1 MGRGATYRPHRGVL
15 AASTEK
21 ANPRH
26 PGAGGL
32 HRSAP
37 HRRFPL
43 RGPRSGGRPGTAAP
57 PRDGSGRDG
66 TGRDGTGRDGGASPP
81 LPGSRR
87 GLRESI
93 GHSPPPLY
101 ITRRPHPVIKRRR
114 GSAAARAACP
124 PPGAPGGPEMGTA
137 QNNSSPKNLH
147 AVEFDLCNKDT
158 MADTFDH
165 SIISVGEEEGAGTFQ
180 RSLPTR
186 ESLRSPRG
194 SVVSFHNIQYSVK
207 QSSGFLC
214 RRKTVEKKILQN
226 VYGIMKPGLNAILG
240 PTGSGKSS
248 LLDVLAARKDPAGLS
263 GEVLIDGIPQPPNF
277 KCISG
282 YVVQVGTELIRGVSG
297 GERKRTNIGME
308 LITEPPVLFLDEPT
322 TGLDASTAN
331 AVLILLKKLSRRGR
345 TIIFSIHQPRY
356 SIFKLF
362 DSLTLL
368 ALGKVLYHGPANQAL
383 DYFSSIGYECEP
395 FNNPADFF
403 LDIING
409 DSTAVAANKEVNEP
423 VDTGKEVNSE
433 NGAVEQN
440 VVSSVVDVLHQ
451 KYLNSSLYQSTKE
464 ALAKVELGR
473 GSNHKVSKQGH
484 EITYA
489 NGFFTQLY
497 WVSKR
502 SLKNL
507 IRNPQASVAQI
518 AVTIILALVVG
529 AIFFGVKLDQ
539 SGIQN
544 RVGSLFFVTTN
555 QCFSSVSAIELFIRD
570 KKLFVHQYTSGYYR
584 VSAYFLALM
593 IGDLLPMRTAPAII
607 FSCITYWM
615 IGYQAVAGRFFF
627 FMLALILVSYTATA
641 MSLAISA
648 GMEVVA
654 VANLLITICFV
665 LMLIF
670 SGLLVNLPSV
680 MGWLNWLKYFSIPRY
695 GLTALQVNELRGL
708 YFCGE
713 KDPNVTVSVGD
724 AGSCP
729 SVTSGEMCSG
739 EAYLCSQGIAPTNW
753 AMWENIVALFCMT
766 VIFLIIAYAKLR
778 FMRKFT

>member
-1 MGRGATYRPHRGVL
+1 M
-15 AASTEK
+15 
-21 ANPRH
+21 
-26 PGAGGL
+26 
-32 HRSAP
+32 
-37 HRRFPL
+37 
-43 RGPRSGGRPGTAAP
+43 
-57 PRDGSGRDG
+57 
-66 TGRDGTGRDGGASPP
+66 
-81 LPGSRR
+81 
-87 GLRESI
+87 
-93 GHSPPPLY
+93 
-101 ITRRPHPVIKRRR
+101 
-114 GSAAARAACP
+114 
-124 PPGAPGGPEMGTA
+124 
-137 QNNSSPKNLH
+137 
-147 AVEFDLCNKDT
+147 

-165 SIISVGEEEGAGTFQ
+165 STISIGEEEGVGNFQ
-180 RSLPTR
+180 RSLPTQ

-214 RRKTVEKKILQN
+214 KRKTVEKKILHN

-248 LLDVLAARKDPAGLS
+248 LLDVLAARKHPAGLS

-282 YVVQVGTELIRGVSG
+282 YVVQDDVVMGTMTVRENLHFSAALRLPSSISVKEKEDRVTQIISELGLSKVADAKVGTEMIRGVSG
-297 GERKRTNIGME
+297 GERKRTSIGME

-331 AVLILLKKLSRRGR
+331 AVLMLLKKLSRRGR

-368 ALGKVLYHGPANQAL
+368 ALGKVLYHGPAKQAL
-383 DYFSSIGYECEP
+383 EYFSSIGYECEP

-409 DSTAVAANKEVNEP
+409 DSTSVAARKEDHRP
-423 VDTGKEVNSE
+423 VDTGKEDNLGS
-433 NGAVEQN
+433 N
-440 VVSSVVDVLHQ
+440 VVDVLHQ

-464 ALAKVELGR
+464 ALRKVELGR
-473 GSNHKVSKQGH
+473 GSKQRVSKQEH

-489 NGFFTQLY
+489 NGFLTQLY

-507 IRNPQASVAQI
+507 VRNPQASFAQI

-529 AIFFGVKLDQ
+529 AIFFGVKLDR

-607 FSCITYWM
+607 FSCISYWM
-615 IGYQAVAGRFFF
+615 IGYQAVTGRFFF
-627 FMLALILVSYTATA
+627 FMLTLVMVSYTATA

-648 GMEVVA
+648 GMDVVA

-670 SGLLVNLPSV
+670 SGLLVNLPSI
-680 MGWLNWLKYFSIPRY
+680 MGWLNWLQYFSIPRY
-695 GLTALQVNELRGL
+695 GLTALQVNEFRDL

-713 KDPNVTVSVGD
+713 NPNVTASVGD

-729 SVTSGEMCSG
+729 PDISGEMCSG
-739 EAYLCSQGIAPTNW
+739 EAYLCSQGITPTTW

>member
-1 MGRGATYRPHRGVL
+1 
-15 AASTEK
+15 
-21 ANPRH
+21 
-26 PGAGGL
+26 
-32 HRSAP
+32 
-37 HRRFPL
+37 
-43 RGPRSGGRPGTAAP
+43 
-57 PRDGSGRDG
+57 
-66 TGRDGTGRDGGASPP
+66 
-81 LPGSRR
+81 
-87 GLRESI
+87 
-93 GHSPPPLY
+93 
-101 ITRRPHPVIKRRR
+101 
-114 GSAAARAACP
+114 
-124 PPGAPGGPEMGTA
+124 
-137 QNNSSPKNLH
+137 
-147 AVEFDLCNKDT
+147 
-158 MADTFDH
+158 
-165 SIISVGEEEGAGTFQ
+165 
-180 RSLPTR
+180 
-186 ESLRSPRG
+186 G

-214 RRKTVEKKILQN
+214 KRKTAEKKILHN

-248 LLDVLAARKDPAGLS
+248 LLDVLAARKDPSGLS

-282 YVVQVGTELIRGVSG
+282 YVVQDDVVMGTMTVRENLHFSAALRLPSSITIEEKKERVTQIISELGLNKVADAKVGTELIRGVSG

-322 TGLDASTAN
+322 TGLDSSTAN

-368 ALGKVLYHGPANQAL
+368 ALGKVLYHGPAMQAL
-383 DYFSSIGYECEP
+383 EYFRSIGYECEP

-403 LDIING
+403 LDVING
-409 DSTAVAANKEVNEP
+409 DSTAVAASKEGHRP
-423 VDTGKEVNSE
+423 VDRKREE
-433 NGAVEQN
+433 NVD
-440 VVSSVVDVLHQ
+440 SSVVEVLHK
-451 KYLNSSLYQSTKE
+451 KYLDSSLYQSTRE
-464 ALAKVELGR
+464 ALSKVELGQ
-473 GSNHKVSKQGH
+473 GSKQRISKKGH

-489 NGFFTQLY
+489 NGFLTQLY

-518 AVTIILALVVG
+518 AVTVVLALVVG
-529 AIFFGVKLDQ
+529 AIFFSAKLDR

-593 IGDLLPMRTAPAII
+593 AGDLLPMRTAPAII
-607 FSCITYWM
+607 FSCISYWM

-627 FMLALILVSYTATA
+627 FTLTLVLVSYTATA

-648 GMEVVA
+648 GMDVVA

-680 MGWLNWLKYFSIPRY
+680 MAWLNWLKYLSIPRY
-695 GLTALQVNELRGL
+695 GLTVNLQYQAAHTN
-708 YFCGE
+708 FCPMLFCSCFGE
-713 KDPNVTVSVGD
+713 T
-724 AGSCP
+724 
-729 SVTSGEMCSG
+729 
-739 EAYLCSQGIAPTNW
+739 YLCSQGITPTNW

-766 VIFLIIAYAKLR
+766 VLFLIIAYAKLR

>member
-1 MGRGATYRPHRGVL
+1 
-15 AASTEK
+15 
-21 ANPRH
+21 
-26 PGAGGL
+26 
-32 HRSAP
+32 
-37 HRRFPL
+37 
-43 RGPRSGGRPGTAAP
+43 
-57 PRDGSGRDG
+57 
-66 TGRDGTGRDGGASPP
+66 
-81 LPGSRR
+81 
-87 GLRESI
+87 
-93 GHSPPPLY
+93 
-101 ITRRPHPVIKRRR
+101 
-114 GSAAARAACP
+114 
-124 PPGAPGGPEMGTA
+124 
-137 QNNSSPKNLH
+137 
-147 AVEFDLCNKDT
+147 
-158 MADTFDH
+158 
-165 SIISVGEEEGAGTFQ
+165 
-180 RSLPTR
+180 
-186 ESLRSPRG
+186 G

-214 RRKTVEKKILQN
+214 KWKTVEKKILHN

-282 YVVQVGTELIRGVSG
+282 YVVQDDVVMGTMTVRENLHFSAALRLPSSISVKEKEKRVTQIISELGLSKVADAKVGTELIRGVSG

-331 AVLILLKKLSRRGR
+331 AVLIVLKKLSRRGR

-368 ALGKVLYHGPANQAL
+368 ALGKVLYHGPAKQAL
-383 DYFSSIGYECEP
+383 EYFSSIGYECEP

-409 DSTAVAANKEVNEP
+409 DSTAVAASKEDHRS
-423 VDTGKEVNSE
+423 VDTGKED
-433 NGAVEQN
+433 N
-440 VVSSVVDVLHQ
+440 VDSSVVDVLHQ

-464 ALAKVELGR
+464 ALGKVELGR
-473 GSNHKVSKQGH
+473 GSKQRVSKQGH

-489 NGFFTQLY
+489 NGFLTQLY

-507 IRNPQASVAQI
+507 IRNPQASIAQI
-518 AVTIILALVVG
+518 AVTVILALVVG
-529 AIFFGVKLDQ
+529 AIFFGVKLDR

-607 FSCITYWM
+607 FSCISYWM

-627 FMLALILVSYTATA
+627 FMLTLVLVSYTATA

-648 GMEVVA
+648 GMDVVA

-695 GLTALQVNELRGL
+695 GLTVSRKLAPHSNTK
-708 YFCGE
+708 FC
-713 KDPNVTVSVGD
+713 PMLF
-724 AGSCP
+724 CR
-729 SVTSGEMCSG
+729 CSG
-739 EAYLCSQGIAPTNW
+739 EAYLCSQGIAPTSW

>member
-1 MGRGATYRPHRGVL
+1 METVKNSNDL
-15 AASTEK
+15 
-21 ANPRH
+21 N
-26 PGAGGL
+26 
-32 HRSAP
+32 
-37 HRRFPL
+37 
-43 RGPRSGGRPGTAAP
+43 
-57 PRDGSGRDG
+57 
-66 TGRDGTGRDGGASPP
+66 
-81 LPGSRR
+81 
-87 GLRESI
+87 SI
-93 GHSPPPLY
+93 P
-101 ITRRPHPVIKRRR
+101 
-114 GSAAARAACP
+114 
-124 PPGAPGGPEMGTA
+124 
-137 QNNSSPKNLH
+137 
-147 AVEFDLCNKDT
+147 AVEFTDKDT
-158 MADTFDH
+158 IPGTSSH
-165 SIISVGEEEGAGTFQ
+165 SVVTMGPEEEEAGDFL
-180 RSLPTR
+180 RSFPTR

-194 SVVSFHNIQYSVK
+194 SVVSFHDIQYSIK

-214 RRKTVEKKILQN
+214 RRKTMEKKILHN
-226 VYGIMKPGLNAILG
+226 TNGIMKPGLNAILG

-263 GEVLIDGIPQPPNF
+263 GKVLIDGVLQPPNF

-282 YVVQVGTELIRGVSG
+282 YVVQDDVVMGTMTVRENLLFSAALRLPSTISFKEKEERVTQIISELGLNKVADVKVGTELIRGVSG

-322 TGLDASTAN
+322 TGLDSSTAN

-368 ALGKVLYHGPANQAL
+368 ALGKVLYHGPAQQAL
-383 DYFSSIGYECEP
+383 EYFRSVGYECEP

-403 LDIING
+403 LDVING
-409 DSTAVAANKEVNEP
+409 DSTAVAASKSDCRITEYGETQTGINGENEVAEENVDRTV
-423 VDTGKEVNSE
+423 VDT
-433 NGAVEQN
+433 
-440 VVSSVVDVLHQ
+440 LHQ
-451 KYLNSSLYQSTKE
+451 EYLNSSLYCNMRDTLE
-464 ALAKVELGR
+464 KVELSLGNKR
-473 GSNHKVSKQGH
+473 RKLRQVNQ
-484 EITYA
+484 ITYA
-489 NGFFTQLY
+489 NGFFTQLH

-518 AVTIILALVVG
+518 AVTLVLALIVG
-529 AIFFGVKLDQ
+529 AIFFGVKLNR

-593 IGDLLPMRTAPAII
+593 IGDLVPMRTAPAIV
-607 FSCITYWM
+607 FSCISYWM

-627 FMLALILVSYTATA
+627 FMLTLMLVSYTATA

-648 GMEVVA
+648 GMDVVA
-654 VANLLITICFV
+654 IANLLITICFV

-695 GLTALQVNELRGL
+695 GLTALQVNEFRDL
-708 YFCGE
+708 YFCSG
-713 KDPNVTVSVGD
+713 NSSNITTSIGD
-724 AGSCP
+724 TPACSP
-729 SVTSGEMCSG
+729 DTSEFGEMCYG
-739 EAYLCSQGIAPTNW
+739 ETYLCSQGIAPTNW
-753 AMWENIVALFCMT
+753 AMWGNIVALVCMT
-766 VIFLIIAYAKLR
+766 SIFLLIAYAKLR
-778 FMRKFT
+778 FMKKFT

>member
-1 MGRGATYRPHRGVL
+1 
-15 AASTEK
+15 
-21 ANPRH
+21 
-26 PGAGGL
+26 
-32 HRSAP
+32 
-37 HRRFPL
+37 
-43 RGPRSGGRPGTAAP
+43 
-57 PRDGSGRDG
+57 
-66 TGRDGTGRDGGASPP
+66 
-81 LPGSRR
+81 
-87 GLRESI
+87 
-93 GHSPPPLY
+93 
-101 ITRRPHPVIKRRR
+101 
-114 GSAAARAACP
+114 
-124 PPGAPGGPEMGTA
+124 
-137 QNNSSPKNLH
+137 
-147 AVEFDLCNKDT
+147 
-158 MADTFDH
+158 
-165 SIISVGEEEGAGTFQ
+165 
-180 RSLPTR
+180 
-186 ESLRSPRG
+186 G
-194 SVVSFHNIQYSVK
+194 SVVSFHNIQYSVT

-214 RRKTVEKKILQN
+214 KRKTVEKKILHH

-282 YVVQVGTELIRGVSG
+282 YVVQDDVVMGTMTVRENLHFSAALRLPSSISVKEKEERVAQIISELGLNKVADAKVGTEFIRGVSG

-368 ALGKVLYHGPANQAL
+368 ALGKVLYHGPAKQAL
-383 DYFSSIGYECEP
+383 EYFSSIGYECEP

-403 LDIING
+403 LDVING
-409 DSTAVAANKEVNEP
+409 DSTAVAASKEDHRP
-423 VDTGKEVNSE
+423 LDTGKEASSE
-433 NGAVEQN
+433 NGEDN
-440 VVSSVVDVLHQ
+440 MDSSVVDVLHQ
-451 KYLNSSLYQSTKE
+451 KYLNSSLYRSTKE
-464 ALAKVELGR
+464 SLEKVELGR
-473 GSNHKVSKQGH
+473 GSKQRVSKQGH

-489 NGFFTQLY
+489 NGFLTQLY

-507 IRNPQASVAQI
+507 IRNPQASIAQL

-529 AIFFGVKLDQ
+529 AIFFGAKLDR

-607 FSCITYWM
+607 FSCISYWM

-627 FMLALILVSYTATA
+627 FMLTLVLVSYTATA
-641 MSLAISA
+641 MSLAVSA
-648 GMEVVA
+648 GMDVVA

-680 MGWLNWLKYFSIPRY
+680 MSWLNWLKYFSIPRY
-695 GLTALQVNELRGL
+695 GLTVSRNLAPHSNTD
-708 YFCGE
+708 FC
-713 KDPNVTVSVGD
+713 PILF
-724 AGSCP
+724 CR
-729 SVTSGEMCSG
+729 CSG

>member
-1 MGRGATYRPHRGVL
+1 
-15 AASTEK
+15 
-21 ANPRH
+21 
-26 PGAGGL
+26 
-32 HRSAP
+32 
-37 HRRFPL
+37 
-43 RGPRSGGRPGTAAP
+43 
-57 PRDGSGRDG
+57 
-66 TGRDGTGRDGGASPP
+66 
-81 LPGSRR
+81 
-87 GLRESI
+87 
-93 GHSPPPLY
+93 
-101 ITRRPHPVIKRRR
+101 
-114 GSAAARAACP
+114 
-124 PPGAPGGPEMGTA
+124 MGTA
-137 QNNSSPKNLH
+137 QNNSDLKKLH
-147 AVEFDLCNKDT
+147 AVELDLCNKDM

-165 SIISVGEEEGAGTFQ
+165 SIISVGEEEGAGNFQ
-180 RSLPTR
+180 RSFPTR

-214 RRKTVEKKILQN
+214 KRKTVEKKILHN

-282 YVVQVGTELIRGVSG
+282 YVVQDDVVMGTMTVRENLHFSAALRLPSSISVKEKEERVTQIISELGLTKVADAKVGTELIRGVSG

-331 AVLILLKKLSRRGR
+331 AVLTLLKKLSRRGR

-368 ALGKVLYHGPANQAL
+368 ALGKVLYHGPAKQAL
-383 DYFSSIGYECEP
+383 EYFSSIGYECEP

-409 DSTAVAANKEVNEP
+409 DSTAVAASKEDHRP
-423 VDTGKEVNSE
+423 VDTGKE
-433 NGAVEQN
+433 
-440 VVSSVVDVLHQ
+440 
-451 KYLNSSLYQSTKE
+451 
-464 ALAKVELGR
+464 
-473 GSNHKVSKQGH
+473 
-484 EITYA
+484 
-489 NGFFTQLY
+489 
-497 WVSKR
+497 
-502 SLKNL
+502 
-507 IRNPQASVAQI
+507 I

-529 AIFFGVKLDQ
+529 AIFFGVKLDR

-607 FSCITYWM
+607 FSCISYWM
-615 IGYQAVAGRFFF
+615 IGYQAVAGQFFF
-627 FMLALILVSYTATA
+627 FMLTLVLVSYTATA

-648 GMEVVA
+648 GMDMVA

-695 GLTALQVNELRGL
+695 GLTALQVNEFRDL

-713 KDPNVTVSVGD
+713 KNPNVTASVGD
-724 AGSCP
+724 VDSCP
-729 SVTSGEMCSG
+729 PDISGEMCSG

>member
-1 MGRGATYRPHRGVL
+1 
-15 AASTEK
+15 
-21 ANPRH
+21 
-26 PGAGGL
+26 
-32 HRSAP
+32 
-37 HRRFPL
+37 
-43 RGPRSGGRPGTAAP
+43 
-57 PRDGSGRDG
+57 
-66 TGRDGTGRDGGASPP
+66 
-81 LPGSRR
+81 
-87 GLRESI
+87 
-93 GHSPPPLY
+93 
-101 ITRRPHPVIKRRR
+101 
-114 GSAAARAACP
+114 
-124 PPGAPGGPEMGTA
+124 MGTA
-137 QNNSSPKNLH
+137 QNNSDIKKLH
-147 AVEFDLCNKDT
+147 AVELDLCNKGM
-158 MADTFDH
+158 MADTSDH
-165 SIISVGEEEGAGTFQ
+165 SIISVGEEEGAGNFQ
-180 RSLPTR
+180 RFLPTR
-186 ESLRSPRG
+186 ESIRSPRG

-214 RRKTVEKKILQN
+214 KRKTVEKKILHN

-368 ALGKVLYHGPANQAL
+368 ALGKVLYHGPAKQAL
-383 DYFSSIGYECEP
+383 EYFSSIGYECEP

-409 DSTAVAANKEVNEP
+409 DSTAVAASKEDHGP
-423 VDTGKEVNSE
+423 VDTGKEVSSA
-433 NGAVEQN
+433 NGVAEDNMDSN
-440 VVSSVVDVLHQ
+440 VVDLLHQ

-464 ALAKVELGR
+464 ALGKVELGQ
-473 GSNHKVSKQGH
+473 GSKQRVSKQEH

-529 AIFFGVKLDQ
+529 AIFFGVKLDR

-607 FSCITYWM
+607 FSCISYWM

-627 FMLALILVSYTATA
+627 FMLTLILVSYTATA

-648 GMEVVA
+648 GMDVVA

-695 GLTALQVNELRGL
+695 GLTALQVNEFRDL

-713 KDPNVTVSVGD
+713 KNPNVTVSVGD

-729 SVTSGEMCSG
+729 PDISGELCSG

-753 AMWENIVALFCMT
+753 AMWENLVALFCMT

>member
-1 MGRGATYRPHRGVL
+1 
-15 AASTEK
+15 
-21 ANPRH
+21 
-26 PGAGGL
+26 
-32 HRSAP
+32 
-37 HRRFPL
+37 
-43 RGPRSGGRPGTAAP
+43 
-57 PRDGSGRDG
+57 
-66 TGRDGTGRDGGASPP
+66 
-81 LPGSRR
+81 
-87 GLRESI
+87 
-93 GHSPPPLY
+93 
-101 ITRRPHPVIKRRR
+101 
-114 GSAAARAACP
+114 
-124 PPGAPGGPEMGTA
+124 MGTA
-137 QNNSSPKNLH
+137 QNNSDLKLP
-147 AVEFDLCNKDT
+147 AAEFDLCNKDM

-165 SIISVGEEEGAGTFQ
+165 SVISVGEEEGTGNFQ
-180 RSLPTR
+180 RSFPTR

-214 RRKTVEKKILQN
+214 KWKTAEKKILHN

-282 YVVQVGTELIRGVSG
+282 YVVQDDVVMGTMTVRENLHFSAALRLPSSITIEEKEERVTQIISELGLSKVADAKVGTELIRGVSG

-322 TGLDASTAN
+322 TGLDSSTAN
-331 AVLILLKKLSRRGR
+331 AVLFLLKKLSRRGR

-368 ALGKVLYHGPANQAL
+368 ALGRVLYHGPAKQAL
-383 DYFSSIGYECEP
+383 EYFRSIGYECEP

-403 LDIING
+403 LDVING
-409 DSTAVAANKEVNEP
+409 DSTAVAASKEGYRP
-423 VDTGKEVNSE
+423 VDTEREVSGE
-433 NGAVEQN
+433 NGVAEEN
-440 VVSSVVDVLHQ
+440 MDSSVVDVLHQ
-451 KYLNSSLYQSTKE
+451 KYLNSSLYQSTRE
-464 ALAKVELGR
+464 ALRKVELGQ
-473 GSNHKVSKQGH
+473 GSKQRLPKKGH

-489 NGFFTQLY
+489 NGFLTQLY

-507 IRNPQASVAQI
+507 IRNPQASVAQ
-518 AVTIILALVVG
+518 VVLILAVSSL
-529 AIFFGVKLDQ
+529 LDC
-539 SGIQN
+539 SVLPF

-593 IGDLLPMRTAPAII
+593 VGDLLPMRTAPAII
-607 FSCITYWM
+607 FSCISYWM

-627 FMLALILVSYTATA
+627 FMLTLVLVSYTATA

-648 GMEVVA
+648 GMDVVA

-695 GLTALQVNELRGL
+695 GLTALQVNEFRDL
-708 YFCGE
+708 YFCGSE
-713 KDPNVTVSVGD
+713 KNLNVTVSVG
-724 AGSCP
+724 SCP
-729 SVTSGEMCSG
+729 PVISGEICFG
-739 EAYLCSQGIAPTNW
+739 ETHLCSQGITPTNW

-766 VIFLIIAYAKLR
+766 VIFLVIAYAKLR

>member
-1 MGRGATYRPHRGVL
+1 
-15 AASTEK
+15 
-21 ANPRH
+21 
-26 PGAGGL
+26 
-32 HRSAP
+32 
-37 HRRFPL
+37 
-43 RGPRSGGRPGTAAP
+43 
-57 PRDGSGRDG
+57 
-66 TGRDGTGRDGGASPP
+66 
-81 LPGSRR
+81 
-87 GLRESI
+87 
-93 GHSPPPLY
+93 
-101 ITRRPHPVIKRRR
+101 
-114 GSAAARAACP
+114 
-124 PPGAPGGPEMGTA
+124 
-137 QNNSSPKNLH
+137 
-147 AVEFDLCNKDT
+147 
-158 MADTFDH
+158 
-165 SIISVGEEEGAGTFQ
+165 
-180 RSLPTR
+180 
-186 ESLRSPRG
+186 G
-194 SVVSFHNIQYSVK
+194 SVVSFHNIQYSIK

-214 RRKTVEKKILQN
+214 KRKTVEKKILHN

-282 YVVQVGTELIRGVSG
+282 YVVQDDVVMGTMTVRENLQFSAALRLPSSISVKEKEERVTQIISELGLSKVADAKVGTELIRGVSG

-368 ALGKVLYHGPANQAL
+368 ASGKVLYHGPAKQAL
-383 DYFSSIGYECEP
+383 EYFSSIGYECEP

-403 LDIING
+403 LDVING
-409 DSTAVAANKEVNEP
+409 DSTAVTASKEDRRP
-423 VDTGKEVNSE
+423 VDTGKED
-433 NGAVEQN
+433 N
-440 VVSSVVDVLHQ
+440 VDNSVVDVLHQ
-451 KYLNSSLYQSTKE
+451 KYLSSSLYQSTKE
-464 ALAKVELGR
+464 ALRKVELGR
-473 GSNHKVSKQGH
+473 GSQQRVSKQEH

-489 NGFFTQLY
+489 NGFLTQLY

-507 IRNPQASVAQI
+507 IRNPQASVAQV
-518 AVTIILALVVG
+518 VTVILALVVG
-529 AIFFGVKLDQ
+529 AIFFGVKLDR

-607 FSCITYWM
+607 FSCISYWM

-627 FMLALILVSYTATA
+627 FMLTLVLVSYTATA

-648 GMEVVA
+648 GMDVVA

-670 SGLLVNLPSV
+670 SGLLVNLPSI

-695 GLTALQVNELRGL
+695 GLTVSRKWHWSPHHSNTKLCPMP
-708 YFCGE
+708 FCR
-713 KDPNVTVSVGD
+713 
-724 AGSCP
+724 
-729 SVTSGEMCSG
+729 CSG
-739 EAYLCSQGIAPTNW
+739 EAYLCSQGIAPTSW